1 VKIISLPVKKCY
13 HTVVVK
19 YNGQYYIAVPN
30 LNLDE
35 YESPSLHLKREMPG
49 NIRKGL
55 IMKIAFRN
63 KSQNSILAILLMLI
77 LGLSF
82 TENCSAAARNEVKI
96 PDIPGYR
103 TLKCDFHMH
112 TIFSDGQVWPTVR
125 VEEAWREGLDAFAIT
140 DHFEYKPYKG
150 DVRSDNNRAYEIAK
164 PAADEKGL
172 IIIKGA
178 EITKNMP
185 PGHFNAIFL
194 KDPKPLDSNDWRV
207 ALKNAKEQGA
217 FVTWNHPGWTGQQ
230 PDGVPRWYPD
240 HNEIYENGWMQGIE
254 VVNENEYYPLV
265 FKWAKEKKLTVMG
278 NSDVHEPTSM
288 FFDFSKGEHRP
299 MTLVF
304 AKECTEDS
312 IKEAMLAHRTAVYY
326 KNSIIGDEQYL
337 RPIFD
342 KSVQTPNT
350 EVTIKGKGKAF
361 IRIRNNSQLDI
372 ELVANGSPEHI
383 TAPDKIT
390 LNGDRTVLLAIGGK
404 EKTRSGTEKIRIP
417 YKVKNLLVGPDDG
430 LRVELE
436 IGVRFVADEPNKP

>member
-1 VKIISLPVKKCY
+1 
-13 HTVVVK
+13 
-19 YNGQYYIAVPN
+19 
-30 LNLDE
+30 
-35 YESPSLHLKREMPG
+35 MPG

-55 IMKIAFRN
+55 IMKLVFSG
-63 KSQNSILAILLMLI
+63 KSAVSTFFILLTFVI
-77 LGLSF
+77 SF
-82 TENCSAAARNEVKI
+82 SFAENCSAAARHEVKI

-125 VEEAWREGLDAFAIT
+125 AEEAWREGLDAFAIT
-140 DHFEYKPYKG
+140 DHLEYKPHGK
-150 DVRSDNNRAYEIAK
+150 DVRPDNNRAYEIAK

-172 IIIKGA
+172 IIIRGA
-178 EITKNMP
+178 EITKDMP

-194 KDPKPLDSNDWRV
+194 KDARPLDTNDWKD
-207 ALKNAKEQGA
+207 ALKNAHDQGA
-217 FVTWNHPGWTGQQ
+217 FVTWNHPGWNGQQ

-240 HNEIYENGWMQGIE
+240 HNEIYEKGWMQGIE

-265 FKWAKEKKLTVMG
+265 FKWAQEKKLTIMG

-304 AKECTEDS
+304 AKESTEDS

-342 KSVQTPNT
+342 KSVQIPNA

-361 IRIRNNSQLDI
+361 IRIRNNSELDL
-372 ELVANGSPEHI
+372 ELVANGSPEHVVASNWI
-383 TAPDKIT
+383 ILYRDSS
-390 LNGDRTVLLAIGGK
+390 VLLTIEGK
-404 EKTRSGTEKIRIP
+404 DKAFSGTEKIRIP
-417 YKVKNLLVGPDDG
+417 YKVKNLLVAPEEG

-436 IGVRFVADEPNKP
+436 INVRFIGEPNKP